1 MWEFWLAFWLLP
13 TFMLMAV
20 VKPEQHYSKKDQKL
34 RKKAQQALNRG
45 DANAPPVVHP
55 AVLGIGQADGSL
67 HFRDEERLVFY
78 FLLQI
83 ILNLINNFE
92 SMNYNEINCH
102 FTVAV
107 TSVICN

>member
-13 TFMLMAV
+13 TFLLLAV
-20 VKPEQHYSKKDQKL
+20 VKPEQHYSRKDQKL

-55 AVLGIGQADGSL
+55 NINLMIGQADGCA

-78 FLLQI
+78 LL
-83 ILNLINNFE
+83 L
-92 SMNYNEINCH
+92 
-102 FTVAV
+102 
-107 TSVICN
+107 